1 MKLSVIVPCLNEA
14 MNVDSVLYELS
25 KTLSSITG
33 KHEIVVV
40 DDQSDD
46 ETYKKATDAAKRY
59 QNEKI
64 KISVVH
70 KELQRRGYGA
80 VIKYGLAHSN
90 GDYVTFISAD
100 LVDPL
105 HKLGEMYE
113 LIELGADLVQC
124 SRYDKEQDSVSIPF
138 KYKFYQ
144 FFFRK
149 FVTLIF
155 KKHYPDST
163 YSFKLFRRRK
173 ILALGISSNRFNVSP
188 EIFFKSLLAGYDVR
202 FVSAG
207 QGIRLNGESKFNFR
221 KEAIGYLMCLIRA
234 FFHSRKIIYWF

>member
-1 MKLSVIVPCLNEA
+1 MKLSIIVPCLNEA
-14 MNVDSVLYELS
+14 MNVDAVLFNLNA
-25 KTLSSITG
+25 TLSDISG
-33 KHEIVVV
+33 KHEIIVV

-46 ETYKKATDAAKRY
+46 GTFQKAISAAKRY
-59 QNEKI
+59 ENNNITI
-64 KISVVH
+64 KVIH
-70 KELQRRGYGA
+70 KELERRGYGA
-80 VIKYGLAHSN
+80 AVKYGLAHST
-90 GDYVTFISAD
+90 GEYVTFVSAD

-105 HKLGEMYE
+105 HKLTEMYH
-113 LIELGADLVQC
+113 LIEMGADLVQC
-124 SRYDKEQDSVSIPF
+124 SRYDNEQDSASIPF

-155 KKHYPDST
+155 KQQYPDST
-163 YSFKLFRRRK
+163 YSFKLFKRRK
-173 ILALGISSNRFNVSP
+173 ILALGLSANRFNISP
-188 EIFFKSLLAGYDVR
+188 EIFFKSILAGYNMQ

-234 FFHSRKIIYWF
+234 FLHSRKITFWF